1 MIVLVVIEW
10 YIIYVNKIYLTN
22 IFWIFKI
29 NFNNN
34 LLSISFII
42 GVCVINI
49 KLLYMILK
57 WIKILDIYMVVMVK
71 FLYVGIGILSVWFL

>member
-1 MIVLVVIEW
+1 MI
-10 YIIYVNKIYLTN
+10 YYIYVNKIYLTN

-57 WIKILDIYMVVMVK
+57 WIMILDIMVVMVK